1 MTQSTI
7 NYPITVC
14 GILIDE
20 TFEDKELLKQLLSI
34 NGLTQNN

>member
-20 TFEDKELLKQLLSI
+20 TFEDKELLKCE
-34 NGLTQNN
+34 